1 MNQILEWLSGGD
13 LRSDGVATEVADI
26 VLGNPQLIDELYA
39 GLSVPDDVVR
49 GRAADALEK
58 ISRSAPELIE
68 NHLGEIIDI
77 AMHDD
82 VAMVRWHLAMI
93 LGHLAL
99 DRSRIDSITS
109 TLLLLLDD
117 KSVFTKSW
125 AIVSLCIVARKFP
138 EKQEAVLE
146 GVAQLK
152 GDESIAIRSKVGNAQ
167 KLLLNDK
174 APFPKGWIK
183 SVHHAYLES
192 NP

>member
-1 MNQILEWLSGGD
+1 MEWLSGGD